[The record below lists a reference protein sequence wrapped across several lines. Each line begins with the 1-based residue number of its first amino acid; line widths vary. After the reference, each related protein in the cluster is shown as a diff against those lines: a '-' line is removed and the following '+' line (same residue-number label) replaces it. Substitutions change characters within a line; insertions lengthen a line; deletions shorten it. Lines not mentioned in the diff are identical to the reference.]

1 MSRRALGAAL
11 ALALACVPA
20 AAQPVAQSAAR
31 VPDYAAQG
39 VSVQDDT
46 GATVTLPRAARRIVA
61 LAPHV
66 VENLYAVGAGEQIV
80 GAVEFSDHPQAAKA
94 IPRVG
99 AYDRFDLERIV
110 ALAPDLVIGW
120 ASGSNRTQLGQLQAM
135 GLTVY
140 RSQPDAFDDVAG
152 ELLRFGLLSGNAAGG
167 EAAAAAYRSRAA
179 TLRARFGERPR
190 VRVFYQIWDVP
201 LMTVGRRQ
209 IISSAIAL
217 CGGENIFG
225 ELETMAPQVSVEAV
239 LAADPEALVAGGM
252 GEVRRDWVESWRRW
266 RQLLAVQRDNL
277 FFVPADLLQRHTP
290 RLLDGAEMLCTH
302 LEVARARRATR

>member
-1 MSRRALGAAL
+1 MSRRAPGTACAL
-11 ALALACVPA
+11 ALGCALA
-20 AAQPVAQSAAR
+20 AAQPVDPALR
-31 VPDYAAQG
+31 P

-61 LAPHV
+61 LSPHV
-66 VENLYAVGAGEQIV
+66 VENLYAVGAGAQIV
-80 GAVEFSDHPQAAKA
+80 GAVEFSDHPPAARA

-99 AYDRFDLERIV
+99 AYERFDLERIV

-120 ASGSNRTQLGQLQAM
+120 ASGSNRAQLGQLQAM
-135 GLTVY
+135 GLPVY

-152 ELLRFGLLSGNAAGG
+152 ELVRFGVLSGNAAGG
-167 EAAAAAYRSRAA
+167 EAAAAGYRSRAA
-179 TLRARFGERPR
+179 TLRARFGSRPR

-217 CGGENIFG
+217 CGGENVFG

-252 GEVRRDWVESWRRW
+252 GEVRRDWLENWRRW
-266 RQLLAVQRDNL
+266 RQLVAVQRDNL
-277 FFVPADLLQRHTP
+277 FFVPAELLQRHTP
-290 RLLDGAEMLCTH
+290 RLLDGAEMLCAH
-302 LEVARARRATR
+302 LDVARTRRPAP